1 MSLATSTAQSEAP
14 KVVNGID
21 VTALEDTVKAIAADP
36 EKGMLSFNVVTSWT
50 GQTKSESR
58 ATKITLGGE
67 EYARDFSIAID
78 EPLELLGENS
88 APNPQEILMSAM
100 NSCML
105 VGYVT
110 GAAMQGVTLTKLE
123 IETEG
128 ELDLRGFLNIDPRV
142 KPGYDTINYTVRI
155 SGDGTPEQFEAI
167 HQSVIRLSP
176 NRFNMAMP
184 INLNASL
191 VVE

>member
-1 MSLATSTAQSEAP
+1 MSQATSTNRVSGI
-14 KVVNGID
+14 VNGID
-21 VTALEDTVKAIAADP
+21 VDALRSTIKAIADDP
-36 EKGMLSFNVVTSWT
+36 EKGKLSFNVLTSWA
-50 GQTKSESR
+50 GQTRSESR
-58 ATKITLGGE
+58 ATRLTLGGE
-67 EYARDFSIAID
+67 QHPREFVIAAD
-78 EPLELLGENS
+78 EPEELLGQNS
-88 APNPQEILMSAM
+88 APNPQEVLMSAL
-100 NSCML
+100 NACML

-110 GAAMQGVTLTKLE
+110 GAAMEGVTITRLE

-128 ELDLRGFLNIDPRV
+128 ELDLRGFLNIDPQV

-176 NRFNMAMP
+176 NRFNLAMP
-184 INLNASL
+184 ITLNASL